1 MDEPSHQIAAEAPPV
16 NKFLIR
22 LVAWLGAV
30 LLLLFALLVAGIIY
44 KATRKA
50 PPPPTIA
57 DVFVGVGLPPDSKFE
72 SAVLTG
78 DKLTINTGTMVY
90 VIDVPGRRVLLKVG
104 GQQD

>member
-1 MDEPSHQIAAEAPPV
+1 MTEPVHQIAAEAPPV
-16 NKFLIR
+16 NKFLVR
-22 LVAWLGAV
+22 LVVWLGIV
-30 LLLLFALLVAGIIY
+30 LLLLFAALIAGIIY

-50 PPPPTIA
+50 PPAPTIA
-57 DVFVGVGLPPDSKFE
+57 DVSLGVGLPPDSRFQ

-90 VIDVPGRRVLLKVG
+90 VIDVPTRRVLLKVA